1 MARKTLTEEV
11 DDYDDRA
18 DLIPM
23 IDCVFLML
31 LFFVVTA
38 TFSDQTLFQVE
49 LPSAAKAQTR
59 TMEESAVVVISKD
72 GKFALGD
79 QYVAEDRLMSALR
92 EKLAQQQKKT
102 LVIQGDK
109 GCPYEKVVLAVDCAQ
124 ALGIN
129 ELCMAVKKD

>member
-1 MARKTLTEEV
+1 MKGLLDEHGADLL
-11 DDYDDRA
+11 DDRA

-49 LPSAAKAQTR
+49 LPSAAKAEVRDTTTATVLSVSKNGNFAIGQD
-59 TMEESAVVVISKD
+59 AVDEAQIGAV
-72 GKFALGD
+72 
-79 QYVAEDRLMSALR
+79 LR
-92 EKLAQQQKKT
+92 KRKEGGQLTT

-109 GCPYEKVVLAVDCAQ
+109 GAPYEKVISAVDA
-124 ALGIN
+124 AHAVGID
-129 ELCMAVKKD
+129 EIAFAVNK